1 MKRLLVFCLI
11 LSASLISAAPTR
23 EQLNAYDAEATVK
36 AQSIVR
42 NLVRPGMT
50 EFEKALV
57 LHEYITD
64 TVTYAKWNGMTSAY
78 TALEHQTA
86 DCVGFARGLDRLYTA
101 AGLESFVVVR
111 KKGHLWVK
119 VRVRGTYYNVDAT
132 WSAVKSRW
140 PQYNWFLLSDA
151 QNVDDAKGVDHILD
165 SGETYDAA
173 PDEFTLIA
181 ADYPNRK
188 LLRSPQ
194 KLRIMGTVSLPAG
207 DIAPAGG
214 IAGTVG
220 RTRFFIPEG
229 KRTAFYIASIERTI
243 TTAPVLRVRM
253 SRDPENRYIADT
265 HYARNA
271 LIPGSIGAHRFDLSA
286 DDSTGVDFSLLPR
299 STGSATRPAR
309 PVFPRVD
316 RLAADARAAR
326 YRTGI
331 IDPAVEAAPVAVQND
346 LFANP
351 GEQTVRAFITAL
363 MRGTADPFVKAKR
376 IHDWM
381 TLFIA
386 YDSDLLNRLNTRN
399 PNGSVEPLGVLQ
411 YRRSNCEGL
420 ARLYEMLARAAG
432 LEARYITG
440 FIKRSENR
448 SGNLTSHAWNLVR
461 IDGTDYIVDCS
472 ADTRIFWNAGKNS
485 KMMDYDQ
492 KDDHLFVHPE
502 AKRIGYLA
510 HRPEDQ
516 LCTAPLSPDAF
527 RSAPRFE
534 PALYKY
540 GLEPESL
547 SSRNVFR
554 DEKKSGGADL
564 YDLFM
569 APDGVLELRFRA
581 PSDVYIQ
588 AALADDAGKEIRDRA
603 FAERGDGTFSCRF
616 VMPVAGSFRGT
627 ITARSLA
634 EPNRVNMVYQFRISA
649 ARPGKTA
656 SIPGTITSYYA
667 PLQGV
672 SLDRIYRD
680 MQSGTLIAEI
690 SHPADVKV
698 ISFVR
703 DSKEAL
709 IAKAVRTEAGE
720 RGTRFEYTLP
730 GIEGLQIIIAG
741 APVPDT
747 AQRGNQRMFTIAAG
761 SVK

>member
-1 MKRLLVFCLI
+1 MKRLIVFCLI
-11 LSASLISAAPTR
+11 LSATLISAAPTR
-23 EQLNAYDAEATVK
+23 EELNAYDAEATVR
-36 AQSIVR
+36 AQNIVSS
-42 NLVRPGMT
+42 LIRPGMT

-78 TALEHQTA
+78 TALAHQTA
-86 DCVGFARGLDRLYTA
+86 DCVGFARGLHRLYTT

-119 VRVRGTYYNVDAT
+119 VRIRGAFYNVDAT

-165 SGETYDAA
+165 SGEIYDAA

-181 ADYPNRK
+181 ADYPNRN

-207 DIAPAGG
+207 DVAPAGG

-220 RTRFFIPEG
+220 RTRFLIPEG
-229 KRTAFYIASIERTI
+229 KRAAFYISSIERAAA
-243 TTAPVLRVRM
+243 TAPVLRIRIT
-253 SRDPENRYIADT
+253 RDPASRYTADT
-265 HYARNA
+265 HYARNS
-271 LIPGSIGAHRFDLSA
+271 LIPGSIGAHRFDLAA
-286 DDSTGVDFSLLPR
+286 DDYTGINFSLLQQ
-299 STGSATRPAR
+299 STESATRPAR

-331 IDPAVEAAPVAVQND
+331 LDPTVEVVPAAIQNS
-346 LFANP
+346 LFSNP
-351 GEQTVRAFITAL
+351 GDQTVRAFVTEL
-363 MRGTADPFVKAKR
+363 MRGTTDPFIKAKR
-376 IHDWM
+376 VHDWM

-386 YDSDLLNRLNTRN
+386 YDSDLLNRLNTKN

-420 ARLYEMLARAAG
+420 ARLYELLARAAG

-440 FIKRSENR
+440 SIKRSENR

-461 IDGTDYIVDCS
+461 IDGADYIVDCS
-472 ADTRIFWNAGKNS
+472 ADTRMFWNAGKTS

-492 KDDHLFVHPE
+492 KDDHLFIHPE

-516 LCTAPLSPDAF
+516 LCTVTMSPDAF

-547 SSRNVFR
+547 PARNVFR
-554 DEKKSGGADL
+554 DGKKSGGADL

-569 APDGVLELRFRA
+569 APDGVLELRFRT
-581 PSDVYIQ
+581 PSDVYLQ
-588 AALADDAGKEIRDRA
+588 ASLSDDTGKEIKNLA
-603 FAERGDGTFSCRF
+603 VAERQNGLFSCRF
-616 VMPVAGSFRGT
+616 VMPAAGSFRGT

-634 EPNRVNMVYQFRISA
+634 DPDRVNLVYGFRITA
-649 ARPGKTA
+649 AKVGNTA
-656 SIPGTITSYYA
+656 SIAGTITSYFA
-667 PLQGV
+667 ALQGV

-680 MQSGTLIAEI
+680 TQSGTLIAEI
-690 SHPADVKV
+690 SHPTDVKV

-703 DSKEAL
+703 DAKEAL
-709 IAKAVRTEAGE
+709 IAKAVRTEPGE

-730 GIEGLQIIIAG
+730 DTEGLQIIIAG

-747 AQRGNQRMFTIAAG
+747 AKRGNQRMFTIAAG
-761 SVK
+761 TVK